1 MSNNNKNLPIV
12 KKQIFSWISFPLVEF
27 PIQSLFIFAFFI
39 LVAIFVFTITHNF
52 FWVLLSLFFLFSS
65 LFSYFVPTYYEFY
78 EDYVFIK
85 VLVFKRERKYK
96 EFKCF
101 YFDKKGI
108 MLSTFARPR
117 GLDRFRGQSI
127 RFTKEQKEREN
138 IMNFLDEK
146 IGNRF

>member
-1 MSNNNKNLPIV
+1 MLSNPNKQSLVEKPI
-12 KKQIFSWISFPLVEF
+12 FFWISFPLVEF
-27 PIQSLFIFAFFI
+27 PFQSLFVFAF
-39 LVAIFVFTITHNF
+39 LVLAAVFVYTITYNF
-52 FWVLLSLFFLFSS
+52 FWVLLALLFLFTS

-85 VLVFKRERKYK
+85 VLVFKRERKYS

-101 YFDKKGI
+101 YADKKGV

-117 GLDRFRGQSI
+117 ALDRFRGQSI
-127 RFTKEQKEREN
+127 RFTKEQQEREEVLR
-138 IMNFLDEK
+138 FLDEK

>member
-1 MSNNNKNLPIV
+1 MSNNNQNLHIV

-65 LFSYFVPTYYEFY
+65 LLSYFVPTYYEFY

-85 VLVFKRERKYK
+85 ALVFKRERKYT

-101 YFDKKGI
+101 YVDKKGI

-127 RFTKEQKEREN
+127 RFTKEQKEKEN
-138 IMNFLDEK
+138 ILKFLDEK